1 MEPLINILTRFFLLC
16 AGLERFST
24 SFYYVIK
31 NSAGN
36 KNFYIKFEFK
46 MQNKFR
52 LKRHFSKKHTRGFS
66 YNKFSALSLQSRREG
81 RSAKSKHR
89 WRSQI
94 TSSLDE
100 AVENYLSRRNQTF
113 YQLRSTNCRHF
124 IDKFPISRRCPCAEH
139 FHCRHSA
146 LDESLC
152 KDILLFYV
160 NEVEHNNL
168 YLERK

>member
-16 AGLERFST
+16 ASLERFST

-66 YNKFSALSLQSRREG
+66 YSKFSALSLQSRREETV
-81 RSAKSKHR
+81 RKK
-89 WRSQI
+89 QTPVEI
-94 TSSLDE
+94 TDNFNARREGGKVCVPGNL
-100 AVENYLSRRNQTF
+100 NFLSNLF
-113 YQLRSTNCRHF
+113 
-124 IDKFPISRRCPCAEH
+124 DKLLS
-139 FHCRHSA
+139 HCRQVSNH
-146 LDESLC
+146 L
-152 KDILLFYV
+152 KMF
-160 NEVEHNNL
+160 L
-168 YLERK
+168 YGTFPLSPFRAA